1 MTSVAYCAVIP
12 TPNLLLPGLPHVPT
26 ETNFLDFHCAHSPQ
40 WKDTRL
46 FDIGDCFGTFHM
58 MLDAEGVEPF
68 AREVRKEFKT
78 RKARSNLP
86 PGDAVLTP
94 RKYVV
99 GTCTLAILMRVEVR
113 PEDFPAVDGRSTITN
128 DVSSFKSIA
137 HAASL
142 IYDLCGKPLKSPGWA
157 SLGERN
163 GMAVAF
169 WGTGST
175 IDRHYGNLRPVIA
188 LPSLPPAD
196 GLQETA

>member
-1 MTSVAYCAVIP
+1 MSRSFRPLGIPTKSSILSLILLLSMTSVAYCAVIP

-99 GTCTLAILMRVEVR
+99 GKFRTYV
-113 PEDFPAVDGRSTITN
+113 
-128 DVSSFKSIA
+128 
-137 HAASL
+137 
-142 IYDLCGKPLKSPGWA
+142 Y
-157 SLGERN
+157 
-163 GMAVAF
+163 
-169 WGTGST
+169 
-175 IDRHYGNLRPVIA
+175 
-188 LPSLPPAD
+188 LPSWEYLREAD
-196 GLQETA
+196 IDGVRHMHPGHPHACGSPTGGFPGGRWSLDHHQRCLVL